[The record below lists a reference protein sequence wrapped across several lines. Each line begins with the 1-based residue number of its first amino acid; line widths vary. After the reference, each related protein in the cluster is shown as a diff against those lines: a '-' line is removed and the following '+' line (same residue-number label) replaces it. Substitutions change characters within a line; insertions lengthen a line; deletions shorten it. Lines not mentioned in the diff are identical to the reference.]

1 MEVDYEKLSKEISYA
16 LRHSPWE
23 YGLELDVEGWVDI
36 NQLIKSLHKDDCW
49 NKLNENDLHTMI
61 EKSDKK
67 RHEISAGKI
76 RAVYGHSTQQKI
88 SKEATIPPKILYHG
102 TASRFMDKIMK
113 KGLLPQE
120 RQYVHLSSD
129 VETVILVGQRRD
141 DEPVLLKINA
151 LEAWNEG
158 IKFYF
163 ANEKIWLA
171 DYIPNKYISIWL

>member
-1 MEVDYEKLSKEISYA
+1 
-16 LRHSPWE
+16 
-23 YGLELDVEGWVDI
+23 
-36 NQLIKSLHKDDCW
+36 
-49 NKLNENDLHTMI
+49 
-61 EKSDKK
+61 
-67 RHEISAGKI
+67 
-76 RAVYGHSTQQKI
+76 
-88 SKEATIPPKILYHG
+88 
-102 TASRFMDKIMK
+102 MK

-129 VETVILVGQRRD
+129 VETAILVGQRRD

-171 DYIPNKYISIWL
+171 DYIPNKYISI

>member
-1 MEVDYEKLSKEISYA
+1 MDYEKLSKEISYA

-23 YGLELDVEGWVDI
+23 YELELDIEGWVDI

-49 NKLNENDLHTMI
+49 NKLNENDLYMMI

-76 RAVYGHSTQQKI
+76 RAVYGHSTQQRI
-88 SKEATIPPKILYHG
+88 SKEAAIPPKILYHG
-102 TASRFMDKIMK
+102 TASRFMVKIMK

-129 VETVILVGQRRD
+129 VETAILVGQRRED
-141 DEPVLLKINA
+141 KPVLLKINA

-163 ANEKIWLA
+163 ENEKIWLA
-171 DYIPNKYISIWL
+171 DYIPNKYISI

>member
-1 MEVDYEKLSKEISYA
+1 MKFQPITPIIWTHKIEKTIDFYCKTLGFICGEKKDDWNWA
-16 LRHSPWE
+16 
-23 YGLELDVEGWVDI
+23 
-36 NQLIKSLHKDDCW
+36 SLHKDDCW
-49 NKLNENDLHTMI
+49 NKLNENDLHMMI

-76 RAVYGHSTQQKI
+76 RAVYGHSTQQRI
-88 SKEATIPPKILYHG
+88 SKEAAIPPKILYHG
-102 TASRFMDKIMK
+102 TASRFMVKIMK

-129 VETVILVGQRRD
+129 VETAILVGQRRED
-141 DEPVLLKINA
+141 KPVLLKINA

-171 DYIPNKYISIWL
+171 DYIPNKYISI